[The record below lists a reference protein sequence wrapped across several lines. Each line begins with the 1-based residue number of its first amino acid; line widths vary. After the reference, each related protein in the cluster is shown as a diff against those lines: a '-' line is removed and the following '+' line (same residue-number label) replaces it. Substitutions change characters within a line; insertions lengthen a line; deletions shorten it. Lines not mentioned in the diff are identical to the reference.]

1 VLTTPNK
8 TEYAEITRGNIMMD
22 DMRYEPTNDDRERMI
37 EVIMECEECSYSEA
51 YDLYYAEC
59 GE

>member
-1 VLTTPNK
+1 
-8 TEYAEITRGNIMMD
+8 MMD